1 MKRTVEKHIVTIPIS
16 WRIIIIISF
25 LFLLFLVGTK
35 LMIIY
40 KGYSLY
46 KNMKELGGG
55 DIFFP
60 LYQYYVNQAFPII
73 STTTTQKNPSTNQ
86 DYNSTILNVAFPD
99 NNIEYNVGSFNSK
112 SNVTIQVNIPK
123 NIYFF
128 SITLYKENGKIWRSI
143 DDSDLALSDT
153 SRTRTFEI
161 NPHKNYQNGDVVSI
175 PSPSNSTLYCVIL
188 RTYKRNIN
196 ESIAEPQLTVDGK
209 MLSYKAISEKER
221 TSNSNFLQKILYL
234 LFHLKFS
241 NKDIQ
246 TFFKVDAFNFFLPA
260 ENLMSLVFPNEYA
273 KYLMVFPQ
281 GRCIKVEGTL
291 PDTVGYTN
299 DNSRYISFMAS
310 DFLTTSTDNSINFED
325 MKINNNEYTLY
336 VAFSKT
342 DAEKSGY
349 DENNDNL
356 LLWDITTNKKPVLIY
371 RLVSVAEEHKEED
384 FLFTITNTNKSISM
398 ENYKKKKYIP
408 KVIENNPD
416 IPKVI
421 ENNPDST

>member
-40 KGYSLY
+40 KGFSLY

-73 STTTTQKNPSTNQ
+73 STTTTQRNPSTNQ

-112 SNVTIQVNIPK
+112 SNVTIQVNIPE

-128 SITLYKENGKIWRSI
+128 SITLYKENGKIWKSI
-143 DDSDLALSDT
+143 DDSDLDLSAT
-153 SRTRTFEI
+153 SRTRTFQI
-161 NPHKNYQNGDVVSI
+161 NPPKNSQNGDVVSI

-188 RTYKRNIN
+188 RTYKTNIN
-196 ESIAEPQLTVDGK
+196 ESIAEPELKVDGK
-209 MLSYKAISEKER
+209 MLSYNAISEKER

-281 GRCIKVEGTL
+281 GRCIKVEGIL

-325 MKINNNEYTLY
+325 MKKTDNKYTLY

-342 DAEKSGY
+342 DAVNSGY

-371 RLVSVAEEHKEED
+371 RLVSVAEKHNEED

-398 ENYKKKKYIP
+398 ESYEGKKYIP

-416 IPKVI
+416 
-421 ENNPDST
+421 ST